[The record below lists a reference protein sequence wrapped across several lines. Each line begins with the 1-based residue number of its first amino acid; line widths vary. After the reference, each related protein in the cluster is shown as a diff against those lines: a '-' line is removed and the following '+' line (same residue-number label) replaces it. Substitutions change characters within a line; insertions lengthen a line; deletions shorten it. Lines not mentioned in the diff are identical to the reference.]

1 MDPNRTQGLKRMTA
15 PNGGIMSKVYVC
27 ASRKSIELGL
37 LRVNLRRLAHV
48 SGRPADPQSADMIV
62 LLVSHASNS

>member
-27 ASRKSIELGL
+27 ASLKSIELGL
-37 LRVNLRRLAHV
+37 LRVKP
-48 SGRPADPQSADMIV
+48 SYPASV
-62 LLVSHASNS
+62 LSCRQYA

>member
-27 ASRKSIELGL
+27 ASLKSIELGL
-37 LRVNLRRLAHV
+37 LRVNSASQGNIAQCRLWA
-48 SGRPADPQSADMIV
+48 
-62 LLVSHASNS
+62 